1 LTRFPVARGQS
12 AGLQCVQYTDV
23 LTGNFKLG
31 IIPTIAPYL
40 LPLFIEDFL
49 TKHTK
54 LDLVID
60 KIQTHQLIEKLK
72 KDELDAAILATPLNE
87 PLYIE
92 RPIYYEPFVAYISEG
107 HCFRDHVLQI
117 CKSYLQPESSKGR
130 TLRFE
135 IGTIDTL
142 MKLVEKN
149 FGMTLLP
156 YLSLPEIEGAGK
168 HKHIRMFSEPVPK
181 REISIVYRRSKL
193 KKHIIHILEEEIK
206 RVIPGELMNKEN
218 SIIVG

>member
-1 LTRFPVARGQS
+1 M
-12 AGLQCVQYTDV
+12 
-23 LTGNFKLG
+23 
-31 IIPTIAPYL
+31 
-40 LPLFIEDFL
+40 
-49 TKHTK
+49 
-54 LDLVID
+54 ID

-72 KDELDAAILATPLNE
+72 KDELDAAILATPLND
-87 PLYIE
+87 PAIIE

-107 HCFRDHVLQI
+107 HLLYGNDKIKASELSLKDLWLLKEGHCFRDHVPQI

-149 FGMTLLP
+149 FGMTLPP

-168 HKHIRMFSEPVPK
+168 HKHIRMFSGPVPK